1 MISGLRVEEV
11 DLRHRNVVR
20 PVNFI
25 FVDLVM

>member
-11 DLRHRNVVR
+11 DLMHRNVVG
-20 PVNFI
+20 PVNYI